1 MTILLLSL
9 LGLSGATVIYGLV
22 RVSILFRE
30 YCYRRRV
37 FEHHQDGRKTER
49 RDSDRQS
56 TRILGYAW
64 R

>member
-22 RVSILFRE
+22 RVSILSRE
-30 YCYRRRV
+30 YLYRRWF

-49 RDSDRQS
+49 RDSDRKS
-56 TRILGYAW
+56 TRILGYA
-64 R
+64 

>member
-1 MTILLLSL
+1 MAILLLSL
-9 LGLSGATVIYGLV
+9 LGLSGVTVIYGLV

-49 RDSDRQS
+49 RGSDRKS
-56 TRILGYAW
+56 TQNLGYA
-64 R
+64 